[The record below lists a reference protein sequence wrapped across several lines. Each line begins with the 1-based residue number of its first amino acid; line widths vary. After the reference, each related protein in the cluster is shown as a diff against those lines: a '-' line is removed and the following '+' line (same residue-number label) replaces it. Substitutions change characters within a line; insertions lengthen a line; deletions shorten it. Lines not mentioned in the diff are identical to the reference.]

1 MIAGVCIC
9 AYLREDNTDE
19 PAGMVKRNCYR
30 FRVEVRISG
39 SRRATRVIVFLFT
52 PNLEV
57 HYTKFMAFGTQLLI
71 VALLAGTAVS
81 AGAVVDTT
89 GFDQLRVLPA
99 LAGNPADKDWRV
111 LGAVTPVKDEGG
123 CDASWA
129 FAVTELVESDHFI
142 RMGTLLS
149 LSPQELLDCTDLG
162 SGCNGGSPIGALQTV
177 IAKGGLAKATDYPY
191 TAMVAACKAT
201 TTAATIP
208 GAGRVPP
215 GDEVSLQHY
224 VALGPVLAL
233 IDDSDASFSTYQGGI
248 YTGPCSDSH
257 PTHAVQIV
265 GYGTNGS
272 RDYWIV
278 RNSIGTSWGSFGYIF
293 MARHQNICG
302 IANYAVAIS
311 NDPIPPLIA
320 VPTLSPWAVA
330 FLLFGLL
337 ALGVMKLR
345 RYAK

>member
-1 MIAGVCIC
+1 M
-9 AYLREDNTDE
+9 LRLFPCTPQAIFAVATDE

-52 PNLEV
+52 PNPEV

-99 LAGNPADKDWRV
+99 LAGSTPDKDWRTQ
-111 LGAVTPVKDEGG
+111 GAVTPVRNEGG

-142 RMGTLLS
+142 RTGMLLA
-149 LSPQELLDCTDLG
+149 LSTQELLDCTGFG
-162 SGCNGGSPIGALQTV
+162 SGCNGGSPIGALRTV
-177 IAKGGLAKATDYPY
+177 IAKGGLALTADYPY
-191 TAMVAACKAT
+191 TATMAACKAT
-201 TTAATIP
+201 TAVATIP
-208 GAGRVPP
+208 GAGLVPP
-215 GDEVSLQHY
+215 GDEVSLQNY
-224 VALGPVLAL
+224 VAQGPVLAL
-233 IDDSDASFSTYQGGI
+233 IDDSDTSFSTYHSGI

-265 GYGTNGS
+265 GYGTNGLG
-272 RDYWIV
+272 DYWIV
-278 RNSIGTSWGSFGYIF
+278 RNSLGTSWGSSGYIL

-311 NDPIPPLIA
+311 NDPLPIPTMTEWGMIIFMVLA
-320 VPTLSPWAVA
+320 
-330 FLLFGLL
+330 GL
-337 ALGVMKLR
+337 GSVYYLR
-345 RYAK
+345 RQRRI

>member
-1 MIAGVCIC
+1 
-9 AYLREDNTDE
+9 
-19 PAGMVKRNCYR
+19 
-30 FRVEVRISG
+30 
-39 SRRATRVIVFLFT
+39 
-52 PNLEV
+52 
-57 HYTKFMAFGTQLLI
+57 MAFGTQLLI
-71 VALLAGTAVS
+71 AALLAGTAVS

-89 GFDQLRVLPA
+89 DYDRLRVLPA
-99 LAGNPADKDWRV
+99 LAGNPADQDWRV
-111 LGAVTPVKDEGG
+111 HGAVTPVKDEGG

-149 LSPQELLDCTDLG
+149 LSTQELLDCTDLG
-162 SGCNGGSPIGALQTV
+162 SGCNGGSPIGALRTV
-177 IAKGGLAKATDYPY
+177 IAKGGLAVATNYPY
-191 TAMVAACKAT
+191 TAIMAACKAT
-201 TTAATIP
+201 TAAATIP

-215 GDEVSLQHY
+215 GDEVSLQNY
-224 VALGPVLAL
+224 VAQGPVLAL
-233 IDDSDASFSTYQGGI
+233 IDDSDASFSTYHSGI

-257 PTHAVQIV
+257 PTRAVLII
-265 GYGTNGS
+265 GYGTNGGG
-272 RDYWIV
+272 DYWIV
-278 RNSIGTSWGSFGYIF
+278 RNSFGTSWGSAGYIF

-311 NDPIPPLIA
+311 NDPLPALIA

-330 FLLFGLL
+330 SLLFGLV